1 MTPIL
6 SVLDQSFTRQA
17 DQAHQAFQ
25 DTLTA
30 ARHCE
35 QLGYHR
41 FWVSEHHASNI
52 IAGSAPEI
60 LLAAI
65 GAHTERIRI
74 GSGGVMLP
82 HYSAYKVAEVFSV
95 LANLYPGRV
104 DCGVG
109 RAPGTDMSTAR
120 ALAKD
125 GQPDFYRFPEQV
137 QQLCAYLWDSDAT
150 PMLRPKP
157 PEPIPVWC
165 LGSSPDSALLAAR
178 QGLPYNIALF
188 INPNIDPDLIGAY
201 RQHFQPSEH
210 CPEPRVIVSVSVLC
224 HDDETA
230 LQRLEH
236 TADVNYLRF
245 FAEGGK
251 AEFLSPDEAASVQ
264 LSARDRAV
272 LHSVL
277 KGRVSGNAAQVCER
291 LLQIAESY
299 QAEELMLVTNTYHL
313 QDKLDSFERAAK
325 AMATIGR

>member
-25 DTLTA
+25 DTLAA

-65 GAHTERIRI
+65 GAHTQRIRI

-125 GQPDFYRFPEQV
+125 GQPDFYRFPEQI
-137 QQLCAYLWDSDAT
+137 QQLCAYLWDSEAK

-157 PEPIPVWC
+157 PEAIPVWC
-165 LGSSPDSALLAAR
+165 LGSSPDSAQLAAQ

-188 INPNIDPDLIGAY
+188 INPNINPDLISAY

-224 HDDETA
+224 HDDESA
-230 LQRLEH
+230 LRRLEH

-251 AEFLSPDEAASVQ
+251 AEFLSPDQAAQVS
-264 LSARDRAV
+264 LSPRDRAV

-277 KGRVSGNAAQVCER
+277 KGRVSGTPAAVCEQ
-291 LLQIAESY
+291 LLDIADSY
-299 QAEELMLVTNTYHL
+299 QAEELMLVTNTYDL
-313 QDKLDSFERAAK
+313 QDKLDSFERVAK
-325 AMATIGR
+325 AMATFGR